1 MGIFYLHYCRLSG
14 LNDIGAADSRRSLM
28 NVRGRNFDGH
38 KNNLLVWLRYS
49 KQRMMLISKSVQL
62 LLIPIYEITY
72 SY

>member
-1 MGIFYLHYCRLSG
+1 
-14 LNDIGAADSRRSLM
+14 M